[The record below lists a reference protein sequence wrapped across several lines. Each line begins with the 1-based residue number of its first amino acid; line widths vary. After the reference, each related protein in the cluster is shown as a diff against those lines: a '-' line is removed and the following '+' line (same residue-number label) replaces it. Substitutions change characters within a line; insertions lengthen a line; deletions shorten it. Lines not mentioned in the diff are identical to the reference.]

1 MTKYIVS
8 IILVSSVLTGI
19 NMIPAITSNFTAK
32 EQLQLDQQSSWQL
45 IARADETE
53 TDEEHITPGKSRDR

>member
-1 MTKYIVS
+1 
-8 IILVSSVLTGI
+8 
-19 NMIPAITSNFTAK
+19 MIPAITSNFTAK